1 MGVLGIPLINKL
13 KNCLQQRTTLV
24 QLTSEKSD
32 MMFLNGETINQKTAK
47 MFETKESHTT
57 KSKQRKESR
66 QIFNRIAYK
75 LLNRTDI
82 LNVSIYAAALAWL
95 VRGKAWMFESR
106 WRQTFDVNTC
116 IGSFSC

>member
-1 MGVLGIPLINKL
+1 
-13 KNCLQQRTTLV
+13 
-24 QLTSEKSD
+24 

-57 KSKQRKESR
+57 KSEQRKESR
-66 QIFNRIAYK
+66 QIFNRITYIHV

-106 WRQTFDVNTC
+106 WRQTYDAILVLAVSVVNVMDP
-116 IGSFSC
+116 